1 MRKRNLL
8 ILLLLLLG
16 VSANAQHDSLSFAD
30 DVRRVSFI
38 RESIDNKIS
47 EYGVDVSGLLN
58 EMLSIYQKHYTA
70 ESPQYADCLM
80 WCAMICSRVGDD
92 RQANALL
99 KQSCKLFKQCGSGGF
114 AGRDTIHEILRLDI
128 QSAMES
134 HYGRELYAVSYAEK
148 SCKLKAQYFGE
159 EKPAYLQSVLDL
171 SQLYA
176 ERLSKRKSR
185 LYHNIGYRSYVELVK
200 REFCEKSESERTMYW
215 NTAVKYIN
223 KTLDVAYK
231 TKSRAGGENSMP
243 VAAYDAL
250 LLSKGLLLNTTL
262 GFENYIIESGNE
274 EAVRALQ
281 QKKQLASQNASQKVL
296 DSLDY
301 VILDALKDAGLTYNI
316 PHLSVNWKQ
325 VQAQLGDDD
334 VAVEFFKN
342 TDDEYAAVLVR
353 KEMKTPRIV
362 TLGKYV
368 KQGKKLVPLHKLLKT
383 NPIEYCTSDDA
394 DNLWRLSKAVWTD
407 ELLKYFP
414 VTDTGKVF
422 FAADGELLVTGI
434 EYLPVLSPKKRKGPL
449 APYDCISDI
458 YQIYRLS
465 STRELVMRDPE
476 WANAE
481 AVIYGGLDYGMPS
494 EDMLAD
500 ARRYASMGTEQLAF
514 RQRGEDPAARGS
526 IDSIKFLPGTKVE
539 ADSIVST
546 IRQSR
551 QMSLDPTLYVGQ
563 NGTEA
568 SFKALSGMRKKVLH
582 VATHGYFYNLSDSTF
597 NRFGLGDNP
606 LVRSGLYFAGAN
618 NKWFGEPIP
627 AGVDDGFLTSLEIA
641 NLDFRGVDMVAMSAC
656 ETGKGNISGDGVF
669 GLQRGFKMAG
679 ANSILMSL
687 WKVDDDATCLL
698 MTEFYKNWMNGMG
711 KNEALNAA
719 KNAVRSHT
727 EKGWDNPKY
736 WAAFILLDGL
746 D

>member
-1 MRKRNLL
+1 M
-8 ILLLLLLG
+8 ILLLSL
-16 VSANAQHDSLSFAD
+16 SAKSQTDSLAIAAD
-30 DVRRVSFI
+30 V
-38 RESIDNKIS
+38 NKVTSIS
-47 EYGVDVSGLLN
+47 ESVNYMIASYGTDVSYLLN

-70 ESPQYADCLM
+70 ESPQYADCIM

-99 KQSCKLFKQCGSGGF
+99 KQSCKLFKQCGSGSF
-114 AGRDTIHEILRLDI
+114 DGRDTIHEILRLDI

-148 SCKLKAQYFGE
+148 SCKLKAQYFGAE
-159 EKPAYLQSVLDL
+159 SPTYLQSVLDL

-185 LYHNIGYRSYVELVK
+185 LYHNVGYNSYVELVK

-215 NTAVKYIN
+215 STAVKYIN

-274 EAVRALQ
+274 EAIRTLQ
-281 QKKQLASQNASQKVL
+281 QKKQLSARNVGQKTL

-301 VILDALKDAGLTYNI
+301 VILDALKEAGLTYTI

-325 VQAQLGDDD
+325 VQMQLGDDD
-334 VAVEFFKN
+334 VAIEFFKN
-342 TDDEYAAVLVR
+342 TDNEYAAVLVR
-353 KEMKTPRIV
+353 KGMKTPRIV
-362 TLGKYV
+362 TLEKYV
-368 KQGKKLVPLHKLLKT
+368 KHGKKLVSLHTLLQT
-383 NPIEYCTSDDA
+383 NPIENYTSDEA
-394 DNLWRLSKAVWTD
+394 DNLWHLSKAVWTD

-434 EYLPVLSPKKRKGPL
+434 EYLPFLSPEKRKGPL
-449 APYDCISDI
+449 SPYDCISDI
-458 YQIYRLS
+458 YPIYRLS
-465 STRELVMRDPE
+465 STRELVMRDSE
-476 WANAE
+476 WAKAE
-481 AVIYGGLDYGMPS
+481 AVIYGGLDYNMLSG
-494 EDMLAD
+494 DMLAD
-500 ARRYASMGTEQLAF
+500 ARRYASVKTEQLAF
-514 RQRGEDPAARGS
+514 RQRGNDSAVRGS
-526 IDSIKFLPGTKVE
+526 VDSIKFLPGTKME

-546 IRQSR
+546 INQSQ
-551 QMSLDPTLYVGQ
+551 QMSLVPTLYTGQ
-563 NGTEA
+563 SGTET

-582 VATHGYFYNLSDSTF
+582 IATHGYFYDMSDTEF
-597 NRFGLGDNP
+597 DLFMLGDNP
-606 LVRSGLYFAGAN
+606 LARSGLFFAGAN

-627 AGVDDGFLTSLEIA
+627 KGVDDGFLTSLEIA

-679 ANSILMSL
+679 VNSVLMSL
-687 WKVDDDATCLL
+687 WKVDDNATCLL

-719 KNAVRSHT
+719 KNVVRSHT
-727 EKGWDNPKY
+727 EKGWDDPRY